1 MLKGKKIL
9 LAVTGSI
16 AAYKTASLTRL
27 LIKAGAEVQIVMT
40 DAATKFITPLTL
52 STLSKRSVYSSVTS
66 EEGWNNHVELGLW
79 ADAMLV
85 APATANTL
93 AAMAN
98 GFCNN
103 MVLATYLS
111 SRCPVFFA
119 PAMDLDMFTHP
130 ATLANIDKLKS
141 YGNILIDAE
150 EGELA
155 SGLVGKGRMA
165 EPEHIVEALELHF
178 MQQGPQPLKGLKAI
192 LTSGPTVEAIDPVR
206 YITNH
211 STGKMGTAIAD
222 TLAKLGAEVTLISGP
237 VQVKP
242 KHPAVKIIDVKS
254 AQEMYEAAISAF
266 PQAHIA
272 VLAAAVADY
281 TPENVACE
289 KIKKKDGDPMR
300 IDLCRTKDIAQ
311 ELGKIKTE
319 QQCMVG
325 FALET
330 QNFRK
335 NASKKL
341 EKKNFDF
348 IVLNSL
354 RDKGAGFGHDTN
366 KVTFIDRQ
374 LEIEEHELK
383 SKLEVAED
391 IAAKICKM
399 LQKKAEN
406 ALELTA
412 QL

>member
-1 MLKGKKIL
+1 MLTGKKIL

-130 ATLANIDKLKS
+130 ATLANIEKLKS

-237 VQVKP
+237 VKVKP

-281 TPENVACE
+281 TPEHVACE

-311 ELGKIKTE
+311 ELGKIKTD

-354 RDKGAGFGHDTN
+354 RDQGAGFGHDTN

-391 IAAKICKM
+391 IAAKICKL

-406 ALELTA
+406 AKELTA
-412 QL
+412 QF

>member
-1 MLKGKKIL
+1 MLTGKKIL

-130 ATLANIDKLKS
+130 ATLANIEKLKS

-178 MQQGPQPLKGLKAI
+178 MQQGPQPLKGLRAI

-222 TLAKLGAEVTLISGP
+222 TLAKLGADVTLISGP
-237 VQVKP
+237 VKVKP

-281 TPENVACE
+281 TPEHVACE

-311 ELGKIKTE
+311 ELGKIKTD

-354 RDKGAGFGHDTN
+354 RDQGAGFGHDTN

-391 IAAKICKM
+391 IAAKICKL

-406 ALELTA
+406 AKELTA
-412 QL
+412 QF